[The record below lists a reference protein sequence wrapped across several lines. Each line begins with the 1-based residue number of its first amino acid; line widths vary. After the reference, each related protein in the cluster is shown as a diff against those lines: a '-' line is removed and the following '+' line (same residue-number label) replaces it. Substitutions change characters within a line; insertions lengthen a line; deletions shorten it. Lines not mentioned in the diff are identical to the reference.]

1 MWNIILNRPIILIVP
16 PGDLEKRSA
25 STGISALFQAP
36 GPDKKLDKGN
46 RANQKPPLVADH

>member
-1 MWNIILNRPIILIVP
+1 MWNIILNRPIIPIVP

-25 STGISALFQAP
+25 STMISALFQAP

-46 RANQKPPLVADH
+46 RADQKPPLVADH